1 MNTPPNNAPDSQT
14 TARPRGRWPMR
25 IALAIGCILLTM
37 VVADLVVRFAGIG
50 PPNYAPR
57 RFEPGGGVPFARIPN
72 GPIVYQPGARFAS
85 VYDVQRGS
93 GSGESATAAAIGRAS
108 YSINEHGFRGASV
121 PIQKPEGVRRVV
133 CLGDSITFGEGVD
146 DAATYP
152 RRLEALLNRNAPPR
166 WEVLNFGVQGHGTV
180 DSFLLY
186 SMYAAQ
192 FDPDIVL
199 LGFFLNDAMD
209 GAETIRR
216 NEEWT
221 ADWPISALSHISRI
235 SELIERSRIAA
246 RMQAD
251 YFEAIRRSIDSP
263 RWETCRRAM
272 RDLQRLTRERGA
284 RFEVIVFPVLWGL
297 ESDYPFEDM
306 HGRIREAC
314 REDGIACLDLLEAFK
329 GRAAADLWVHP
340 TDHHPNAE
348 GQRIAAEA
356 IARRLG
362 RY

>member
-1 MNTPPNNAPDSQT
+1 
-14 TARPRGRWPMR
+14 MR
-25 IALAIGCILLTM
+25 IALAIGCVI
-37 VVADLVVRFAGIG
+37 VSIFIADLVVRFSGVG

-72 GPIVYQPGARFAS
+72 GPIIYQPGARFAS
-85 VYDVQRGS
+85 VYDVPRGG
-93 GSGESATAAAIGRAS
+93 GSAGGATIRVS
-108 YSINEHGFRGASV
+108 YAINEHGFRGPSV
-121 PIQKPEGVRRVV
+121 PMRKPEAVRRVV

-146 DAATYP
+146 EAAPYP
-152 RRLEALLNRNAPPR
+152 RQLELLLNRDAPPR

-192 FDPDIVL
+192 FEPDVVL

-221 ADWPISALSHISRI
+221 ADWPISALSSVSRI

-251 YFEAIRRSIDSP
+251 YFEAIRRSFDSP
-263 RWETCRRAM
+263 RWETCRRSL
-272 RDLQRLTRERGA
+272 RDLQRLTRERGV
-284 RFEVIVFPVLWGL
+284 RFEMIVFPVLWGL
-297 ESDYPFEDM
+297 ESDYPFSDIHE
-306 HGRIREAC
+306 RIRKAC
-314 REDGIACLDLLEAFK
+314 REDGIACLDLLDAFR
-329 GRAAADLWVHP
+329 GRCTAELWAHP
-340 TDHHPNAE
+340 TDHHPNTE

-362 RY
+362 STFEKVEAGIEKRGN